1 MSRVWYRANSYQGNG
16 MLQMKGSF
24 NYLTCK
30 SRIEHFLVGV
40 FTSGTPHLPLFF
52 DNFEEFSFA
61 LHCTKLVN
69 IFTGLKV
76 KFDPSLLH
84 SKCVHLE
91 ITLTFDPV
99 KGMSVEDIF
108 LFHPLSSSSSS
119 SRVT

>member
-1 MSRVWYRANSYQGNG
+1 
-16 MLQMKGSF
+16 MKGSF

-30 SRIEHFLVGV
+30 SRIEHFLLDV
-40 FTSGTPHLPLFF
+40 FSSGTPHLPLFF

-61 LHCTKLVN
+61 LQCRLHCTKLVN

-119 SRVT
+119 SSRVT